1 MWLLEAS
8 AYPSF
13 CNSMIRGPWLPGSIV
28 NDLSILLC
36 DEVESKTAPL
46 EIITQE
52 DDIIE
57 VFEVDLGSE
66 YLIGEDWSRVDHI
79 AARRFA
85 PSDVYKVR
93 QIVGWQIW
101 KLSRQA
107 VDLGLAESCWSGHCS
122 PFSYPGLTI
131 GNKRTRA
138 AQRAGRGPL
147 DWRVRNSDSF
157 GLSLNCLIAPFFE
170 FPPTLSRVA
179 VKVHEIADLVVEDH
193 PALFSAQVNQE
204 GDRISSTYD
213 PDRDCH

>member
-1 MWLLEAS
+1 MLGMIDI
-8 AYPSF
+8 F

-122 PFSYPGLTI
+122 PFSYPGLTF
-131 GNKRTRA
+131 
-138 AQRAGRGPL
+138 
-147 DWRVRNSDSF
+147 RVHGTKS
-157 GLSLNCLIAPFFE
+157 
-170 FPPTLSRVA
+170 
-179 VKVHEIADLVVEDH
+179 
-193 PALFSAQVNQE
+193 ALA
-204 GDRISSTYD
+204 RISVPWNEWVRHWSSFL
-213 PDRDCH
+213 PE